1 MDSHISEFTSI
12 LLVEEIFTD
21 VFRIPSGCKG
31 LVEQEG
37 TKADAYKPQNPRQAI
52 LHELSW

>member
-1 MDSHISEFTSI
+1 MESHISEFTSI

-37 TKADAYKPQNPRQAI
+37 TKADANIEQENMANQ
-52 LHELSW
+52 LLV